1 MLRNLNCRLKK
12 FSLISYCVKDAVA
25 ISLANAL
32 CSSNTLKELHIVGI
46 NTITIAG
53 RWHLSAGH
61 FQKPTGTLEYD
72 TQ

>member
-1 MLRNLNCRLKK
+1 M
-12 FSLISYCVKDAVA
+12 A

-61 FQKPTGTLEYD
+61 FQKALWNTTLSDDYGEAFWEGTDSLLSLLRINK
-72 TQ
+72 